1 VASYKDR
8 RKSPCLAGK
17 AALRVC
23 FEFMCGFSLLCVSLR
38 VKQQLKPL
46 QSQASIFTVAHYALS
61 GNLLFVSARFCSVAL
76 LRSLFPAC
84 FAVVVLLELLV
95 CLLKAQRS

>member
-1 VASYKDR
+1 VASYKDS
-8 RKSPCLAGK
+8 RKSPCLAGR

-38 VKQQLKPL
+38 VKRQLKPL

-61 GNLLFVSARFCSVAL
+61 GNLFSVSSFSFSCVFAVGVFCFLAGCGACGVGGVSAKS
-76 LRSLFPAC
+76 
-84 FAVVVLLELLV
+84 
-95 CLLKAQRS
+95 KA